1 MVMGERC
8 QDLAK
13 DLLGLNLSFL
23 PGGMARMDGRVP
35 AEGSL
40 MRAFLRAEAEL
51 LVADADAMREG
62 TYSRRTDQERRAD
75 AFLLLVLRF
84 TAAAQDGDPGEAVP
98 PTVRSTPAQKRKPGS
113 RRR

>member
-8 QDLAK
+8 RDLAE
-13 DLLGLNLSFL
+13 DLRALNYTFL
-23 PGGMARMDGRVP
+23 PDGMARVDGRVP
-35 AEGSL
+35 TEGSL

-51 LVADADAMREG
+51 LVTDADAMREG
-62 TYSRRTDQERRAD
+62 AYSRRTDRRRRAD

-84 TAAAQDGDPGEAVP
+84 TAAAQDGGPGVAVP
-98 PTVRSTPAQKRKPGS
+98 PTVRSTPARKRKPRS

>member
-8 QDLAK
+8 QDLAE
-13 DLLGLNLSFL
+13 DLLALNLSFL
-23 PGGMARMDGRVP
+23 PDGMALVDGRVP

-62 TYSRRTDQERRAD
+62 TYSQRMNARGRCR
-75 AFLLLVLRF
+75 
-84 TAAAQDGDPGEAVP
+84 DPDEL
-98 PTVRSTPAQKRKPGS
+98 T
-113 RRR
+113 